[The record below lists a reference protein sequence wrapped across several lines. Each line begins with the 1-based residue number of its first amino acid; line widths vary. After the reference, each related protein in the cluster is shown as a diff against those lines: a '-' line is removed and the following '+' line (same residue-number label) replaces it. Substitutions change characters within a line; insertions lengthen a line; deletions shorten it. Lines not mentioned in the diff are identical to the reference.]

1 MVFRPGERNKK
12 KGNQMDLSV
21 NKRHFRRRRRSSGG
35 RGRKLSYVCVLFLFS
50 FSFFFFILIKNTPL
64 FVSACGKRE
73 KERWWT
79 DWKKQMEGASFFLYF
94 IKRRNIDGGRR
105 GMKDEIGGWQ
115 KIITDLIFF
124 FVFSDQ
130 HWKSSI
136 FRRTFN
142 LVKMITE
149 PIVE

>member
-1 MVFRPGERNKK
+1 ME
-12 KGNQMDLSV
+12 
-21 NKRHFRRRRRSSGG
+21 
-35 RGRKLSYVCVLFLFS
+35 
-50 FSFFFFILIKNTPL
+50 
-64 FVSACGKRE
+64 RE
-73 KERWWT
+73 KKRDDELTEKNRW
-79 DWKKQMEGASFFLYF
+79 KEILFFLYF

-105 GMKDEIGGWQ
+105 GTKDEIGGWQ
-115 KIITDLIFF
+115 KIIRDFIFFFF

-136 FRRTFN
+136 LRRTFN